1 MFFWCLIFFERNVL
15 QFYTSH
21 RLNCAFEYNFIMFD
35 LTKTKS
41 NMKKFYSLKAVVFLL
56 FITSCVNENLP
67 EQELNEKL
75 DPNFK
80 VYESIV
86 NPNTREANYCL
97 TTNLIAGQ
105 NHIAGTLSVHTEG
118 DVLIITYST
127 NEDWVINATHLSI
140 GNCDEQWVPTTGS
153 GNPKVGKFE
162 HSSEHSEGINEVT
175 YTLNVGVI
183 DYEFCLAAH
192 AEVSGPTG
200 NETAWAEGPSFE
212 GNSWAMYVE
221 GLMGGCTA
229 SGIDGQEGEVPND
242 PVKK

>member
-1 MFFWCLIFFERNVL
+1 MFGL
-15 QFYTSH
+15 S
-21 RLNCAFEYNFIMFD
+21 
-35 LTKTKS
+35 KTKP
-41 NMKKFYSLKAVVFLL
+41 NMKKIYLLKALVLLL
-56 FITSCVNENLP
+56 FISSCAEDNSNQL
-67 EQELNEKL
+67 EQNEKL

-80 VYESIV
+80 VYEDVV
-86 NPNTREANYCL
+86 NPNGREVEYCL

-105 NHIAGTLSVHTEG
+105 HHIAGTLSVHREG
-118 DVLIITYST
+118 ELLIVTYTT
-127 NEDWVINATHLSI
+127 NDDWVINATHLSI
-140 GNCDEQWVPTTGS
+140 GNCEEQWVPTTGS

-200 NETAWAEGPSFE
+200 GETAWAEGPSFE
-212 GNSWAMYVE
+212 GNSWAMFVE

-229 SGIDGQEGEVPND
+229 SDTGGEEPDD